1 MSVYLSLCFCKNKIL
16 ATDVHI
22 MMILNKNSYS
32 MVELSAVLQ
41 QEVISH
47 SPVSYESQ
55 SRGFKK
61 QNIPLCREVK
71 ISHSSLIDESGS
83 GGRQRVR
90 DGWFRVYFAVEKSLG
105 HIFMLVG
112 SFFFFF
118 LTLKWCKYATVA
130 QWKENST
137 VRRKPLSEPNLW
149 QQK

>member
-1 MSVYLSLCFCKNKIL
+1 MSVYLTLCFCKNKIL

-41 QEVISH
+41 REVISH

-71 ISHSSLIDESGS
+71 ISHFSLTDESGS
-83 GGRQRVR
+83 RRGAVSA
-90 DGWFRVYFAVEKSLG
+90 GWMGFGDVCGVWGLFCCGEEFGTHFYTSWV
-105 HIFMLVG
+105 
-112 SFFFFF
+112 FF
-118 LTLKWCKYATVA
+118 LLF
-130 QWKENST
+130 
-137 VRRKPLSEPNLW
+137 
-149 QQK
+149 